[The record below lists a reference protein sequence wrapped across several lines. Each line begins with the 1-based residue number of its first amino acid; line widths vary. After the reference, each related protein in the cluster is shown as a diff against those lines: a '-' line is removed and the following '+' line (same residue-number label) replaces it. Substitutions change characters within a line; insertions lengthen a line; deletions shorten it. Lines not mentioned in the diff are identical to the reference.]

1 MLTEQEVIK
10 RLRDAIEDA
19 GGQREFARRVGLTPA
34 YVNDVL
40 HGRRALADRI
50 LAAIGVER
58 GVVYRVTYQETN
70 DSQKDSHSPKIP
82 KKKR

>member
-1 MLTEQEVIK
+1 MLTEQEVRD
-10 RLRDAIEDA
+10 RLRAAVEAA
-19 GGQREFARRVGLTPA
+19 GGQRAFAEAHNLTPA

-58 GVVYRVTYQETN
+58 KTTYRVTYQDRKEQ
-70 DSQKDSHSPKIP
+70 S
-82 KKKR
+82 